1 MTEKMIEAIEEL
13 GWQVTEHDDEWLIEA
28 WSPAG
33 EDLPLEI
40 PKDED
45 IVKWLWENAR
55 TFDPDE
61 NVELWINHRG
71 KDGVPQTARELVE
84 DADAIAKMYEEL
96 AKAAEEAAK

>member
-1 MTEKMIEAIEEL
+1 MNEEQIKAAEGL
-13 GWQVTEHDDEWLIEA
+13 GWIVKILEDTILIEA
-28 WSPAG
+28 SSPAG

-45 IVKWLWENAR
+45 VVEWLKRNAES
-55 TFDPDE
+55 FDPDE
-61 NVELWINHRG
+61 NVALWIDHRG